1 MELVALGSC
10 ARLDFPGPAPEVF
23 SNRGMFL
30 QRGEEEHLK
39 EFNSSQ
45 PALSH
50 PKHSTPQAAPF
61 PARQRLC
68 CRGRRQP
75 HL

>member
-1 MELVALGSC
+1 MELVAPLSS
-10 ARLDFPGPAPEVF
+10 ARLDFPGPDPEGF

-30 QRGEEEHLK
+30 PRGEEEHRK

-50 PKHSTPQAAPF
+50 PKHSTPQAADF
-61 PARQRLC
+61 PGRQRLC
-68 CRGRRQP
+68 CRGHRRP